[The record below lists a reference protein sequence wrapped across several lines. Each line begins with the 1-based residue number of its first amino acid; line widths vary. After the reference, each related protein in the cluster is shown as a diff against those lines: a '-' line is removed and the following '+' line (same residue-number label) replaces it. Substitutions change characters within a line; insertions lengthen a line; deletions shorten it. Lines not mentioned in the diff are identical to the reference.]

1 MSDKLK
7 VIRIFIG
14 SPGGLDEERQ
24 AAHDVVNSVN
34 KSHSEK
40 WGLFFKLLGWEN
52 VAPGFVRPQEK
63 INQDLDKCDYFI
75 GVLWNH
81 WGSRPSVDLNGP
93 ASGFEE
99 EYLRAKQR
107 KENGLMKDIAIYF
120 KHVDIPAG
128 LAPNESYKKVID
140 FKQQCI
146 DEKSFLFKEFNG
158 AHEFSSLVREKLEEI
173 GWDQT
178 DIDKFREAGQSD
190 QKIPQTT
197 KENQTLDQEP
207 ADSALESQAK
217 DFLIN
222 FAKSKSR
229 EELMPAEVARLRL
242 IGSSI
247 RFASNDEDIGIGA
260 HDANLIYR
268 EFNTEDLSRTEISTL
283 IDVGIVGFSHQNVP
297 LWHWMVKENVHDNW
311 ARVKFRALV
320 GREIEQKNALEILT
334 LGDHSIPTL
343 GPVFD
348 KEKSLAFMLSNGKP
362 EAIFDAAVSYLTSK
376 AEVNEIPLIEAAASK
391 CSVARKSKIEG
402 AIVGIL
408 ARKHPEAALKR
419 LLENEVDKIEKATVD
434 TIFRSP
440 QSLST
445 SVLIQCLS
453 AKAELVRLRAV
464 EHLYKLREVSDDTAE
479 LLLTDSNYEVR
490 LWAAEALKSNGRAL
504 EDSVVRA
511 SLSVLRRTLG
521 LSLFYDN
528 KKYDEEIYNRYRR
541 RRLEE
546 LSYNE
551 LFSMAERSSPSDNL
565 PLDVL
570 YQSYRSKSIV
580 DIRNNLEDGFVKWF
594 DSHVAQAVKEG
605 RIASAMEDLLRAR
618 APETLKNVVTSALS
632 ALCGHGKPEDIY
644 LVRRVIS
651 KYNPS
656 ATEDILLYLG
666 RYGDWSD
673 SIGILRLGR
682 STPPP
687 LGLLQIDTI
696 DLPTQRAA
704 ALVKLGK
711 GRIADLLNLEMDDQI
726 RVSIARLLPKKI
738 FNQLGDDVLMR
749 ELNRRS
755 DNYRATVALRCI
767 ESLSRLRLSRF
778 FQLYKDSPEHG
789 FYNCVHWLDMGVS
802 LPSNEAKRIAGRAL
816 ESIVS

>member
-34 KSHSEK
+34 KSHSER
-40 WGLFFKLLGWEN
+40 WGLLFKLLGWEN
-52 VAPGFVRPQEK
+52 VAPGYVRPQEK
-63 INQDLDKCDYFI
+63 INQDLDKCEYFI

-81 WGSRPSVDLNGP
+81 WGSRPTVDLNGP

-128 LAPNESYKKVID
+128 LEPNDSYKKVIE

-146 DEKSFLFKEFNG
+146 DEKSFLFKEFAG
-158 AHEFSSLVREKLEEI
+158 VHDFASLVREKLEEI

-178 DIDKFREAGQSD
+178 DIDKFRDEGQSD
-190 QKIPQTT
+190 QKIPEAT
-197 KENQTLDQEP
+197 KELQSLVREP
-207 ADSALESQAK
+207 EDSALEGLAK
-217 DFLIN
+217 EFLIN

-229 EELMPAEVARLRL
+229 NELMPAEVARLRL

-247 RFASNDEDIGIGA
+247 RLASNDDDIGIGT

-268 EFNTEDLSRTEISTL
+268 EINTEELSRTEISTL
-283 IDVGIVGFSHQNVP
+283 IDVGIAGFTHKNVP
-297 LWHWMVKENVHDNW
+297 LWHWMVNENVRDNW

-320 GREIEQKNALEILT
+320 GREIEQKNALEILA

-343 GPVFD
+343 DPLFD

-362 EAIFDAAVSYLTSK
+362 EAIFDAAVSYLTNK

-419 LLENEVDKIEKATVD
+419 LLDNEVDKIEKATVD
-434 TIFRSP
+434 NIFRSP

-445 SVLIQCLS
+445 SVLTQCLS
-453 AKAELVRLRAV
+453 AKPELVRLRAV
-464 EHLYKLREVSDDTAE
+464 EHLYKLREVSNEAAE

-490 LWAAEALKSNGRAL
+490 LWAAEALKSNDRAL

-511 SLSVLRRTLG
+511 SLSIPRRTLG
-521 LSLFYDN
+521 LSLFFDSN
-528 KKYDEEIYNRYRR
+528 KFDEEIYNRYRR

-546 LSYNE
+546 LSYSE
-551 LFSMAERSSPSDNL
+551 LVLMVQRSSPSDNL
-565 PLDVL
+565 PLEVL
-570 YQSYRSKSIV
+570 FQRYRSKTIF
-580 DIRNNLEDGFVKWF
+580 DIRKNLEDGFVMWF
-594 DSHVAQAVKEG
+594 DSRVAQAVKDG
-605 RIASAMEDLLRAR
+605 RIGAATEDLLRTR
-618 APETLKNVVTSALS
+618 AIDTLKHVVTLTLS
-632 ALCGHGKPEDIY
+632 ALCEHGKPEDID
-644 LVRRVIS
+644 LVRRTIS
-651 KYNPS
+651 KYNPN
-656 ATEDILLYLG
+656 ATEDILLYLA

-673 SIGILRLGR
+673 AKGILRLGR
-682 STPPP
+682 STQPP
-687 LGLLQIDTI
+687 LGLLQIATI
-696 DLPTQRAA
+696 DLPTQRAS

-726 RVSIARLLPKKI
+726 RMSIARILPKII
-738 FNQLGDDVLMR
+738 FNQLGDEVLMR

-755 DNYRATVALRCI
+755 DNYRAIVALRCV
-767 ESLSRLRLSRF
+767 ESLSRLRLSSL
-778 FQLYKDSPEHG
+778 FQQYKDSPEHG
-789 FYNCVHWLDMGVS
+789 FYNCVHWLDMGIS
-802 LPSNEAKRIAGRAL
+802 LPSNEAKIIAGRAL